1 MGYWAQPYHS
11 LQPPLTLNW
20 IDKVPLFIIP
30 VVIVGGALLYSGVIP
45 TASGGRYRLYG
56 GVIDPMTPS
65 ERYRQASDW
74 WRLVVAPVSAVALVV
89 VWTALWMVVA
99 LVAAELSE
107 EKAGTSF
114 YGGWLVFAAA
124 LLGWA
129 SPFVVSAV
137 RRRGPAWW
145 VLAAAAVFVAGWWIV
160 DLYTNPFN
168 CACGA

>member
-45 TASGGRYRLYG
+45 TVEGGRYRVRG
-56 GVIDPMTPS
+56 GVSDPMAPS
-65 ERYRQASDW
+65 ERYRHAADW

-99 LVAAELSE
+99 LVPAELSE
-107 EKAGTSF
+107 EKAGTS
-114 YGGWLVFAAA
+114 
-124 LLGWA
+124 
-129 SPFVVSAV
+129 
-137 RRRGPAWW
+137 
-145 VLAAAAVFVAGWWIV
+145 
-160 DLYTNPFN
+160 LY
-168 CACGA
+168 

>member
-89 VWTALWMVVA
+89 VWRAVWLVVVHVVA
-99 LVAAELSE
+99 WVSD
-107 EKAGTSF
+107 GQD
-114 YGGWLVFAAA
+114 GWCF
-124 LLGWA
+124 
-129 SPFVVSAV
+129 
-137 RRRGPAWW
+137 
-145 VLAAAAVFVAGWWIV
+145 
-160 DLYTNPFN
+160 
-168 CACGA
+168 C